1 LKIIGIEF
9 LGEKM
14 AKTSPTQLSLKKLKS
29 EGYETVQVVEVWI
42 PAFGRGFGNR
52 RDLFGCWD
60 ILAVKD
66 GQTVAVQVT
75 SKSNMSARIKKIAD
89 HEPHTSNL
97 RKANWTL
104 LVHGWFK
111 NKSNRW
117 EVREVDVS

>member
-1 LKIIGIEF
+1 
-9 LGEKM
+9 M
-14 AKTSPTQLSLKKLKS
+14 AGMSPTQLSLRKLKN

>member
-1 LKIIGIEF
+1 
-9 LGEKM
+9 M

-97 RKANWTL
+97 MKANWTL

>member
-1 LKIIGIEF
+1 
-9 LGEKM
+9 M
-14 AKTSPTQLSLKKLKS
+14 AGMSPTQLTLRKLKG
-29 EGYETVQVVEVWI
+29 EGYETIQVVEVWV
-42 PAFGRGFGNR
+42 PFGKFGNR

-66 GQTVAVQVT
+66 GETVAVQVT
-75 SKSNMSARIKKIAD
+75 SKSNMSARIKKIGD

-97 RKANWTL
+97 RDANWKL

-117 EVREVDVS
+117 EVKEVDVS